1 MARSTP
7 PRKCWWGGGSEVDGE
22 AIACVDLGKFVLNPG
37 EADLESPDFAEPA
50 AKFGLDDSVLEVA
63 ADLFQAWS
71 LRWVRPEKRTSD
83 TSFSERGF
91 YEVERRHR
99 AILLGTS

>member
-1 MARSTP
+1 M
-7 PRKCWWGGGSEVDGE
+7 
-22 AIACVDLGKFVLNPG
+22 
-37 EADLESPDFAEPA
+37 
-50 AKFGLDDSVLEVA
+50 KFGLNDSVLEVA
-63 ADLFQAWS
+63 PDLFQAWS